1 MNTIRAIVRGGKIE
15 LVEPI
20 EVPEGTEVLVTVPAA
35 DDSEFWLRV
44 SERSLDAVWD
54 NAEDDVYEQLLSGVI
69 DNDRDNLDGN
79 LSGS

>member
-1 MNTIRAIVRGGKIE
+1 MNSIRAIVRGGKIE

-44 SERSLDAVWD
+44 SGQSVDAVWD
-54 NAEDDVYEQLLSGVI
+54 NAADDVYEQLRRGVI
-69 DNDRDNLDGN
+69 DDGRDNLDGN

>member
-44 SERSLDAVWD
+44 SERSLAAVWD
-54 NAEDDVYEQLLSGVI
+54 NAEYDVYEQLTQRS
-69 DNDRDNLDGN
+69 D
-79 LSGS
+79 